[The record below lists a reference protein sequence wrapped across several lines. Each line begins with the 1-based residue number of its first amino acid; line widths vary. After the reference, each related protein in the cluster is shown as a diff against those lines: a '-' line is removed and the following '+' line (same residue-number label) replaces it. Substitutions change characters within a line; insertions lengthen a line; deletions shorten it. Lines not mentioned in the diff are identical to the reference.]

1 MAGGCGVSI
10 SGWENCTGLKAGE
23 VVSPKTVRKKQNPKP
38 KNNREIKRTAVSS
51 EAAAASGAG
60 ETGPGSLGPEP
71 RPRLLLTDG
80 LGLRSG
86 STTRASQVL
95 GTGAGVGFTMDRGLS
110 GPSRMET
117 KGSEKMRGPRN
128 LVT

>member
-10 SGWENCTGLKAGE
+10 SGWENCTGLNAGE

-51 EAAAASGAG
+51 EAAGARVRPGLARWGRSPDPDFCSLTGSDSGQAA
-60 ETGPGSLGPEP
+60 P
-71 RPRLLLTDG
+71 RRLP
-80 LGLRSG
+80 
-86 STTRASQVL
+86 QVL
-95 GTGAGVGFTMDRGLS
+95 ETGAGVGFTMDRGLS

>member
-10 SGWENCTGLKAGE
+10 SGWENCTGLNAGE

-51 EAAAASGAG
+51 EAAAATGEAG
-60 ETGPGSLGPEP
+60 TRPGSLGPEP

-80 LGLRSG
+80 LGLGSG
-86 STTRASQVL
+86 STTQASPSL
-95 GTGAGVGFTMDRGLS
+95 GDRSRSWVHHGQRTVGAIPNGNQRIRKDER
-110 GPSRMET
+110 P
-117 KGSEKMRGPRN
+117 P
-128 LVT
+128 